1 MTNSTKETMPTYYFQ
16 WPTGYAAHM
25 TVPQYEKACRIAQ
38 QWNMGH
44 TVTVNP
50 VFMLKGAVDI
60 DTGTMHIVVMEDGS
74 SHS

>member
-1 MTNSTKETMPTYYFQ
+1 
-16 WPTGYAAHM
+16 M

-44 TVTVNP
+44 TIAVQP
-50 VFMLKGAVDI
+50 VFGLADAI
-60 DTGTMHIVVMEDGS
+60 CLDTGSMSIVVLADGS